1 MKIHVLFGQRKEEYV
16 GQFAP
21 EAIDAIDEF
30 ALDKNPEYKNSSK
43 TRTLNDGPYVSAE
56 WFVVDIGDAA
66 PALRQVLMREWKE
79 LTGKVETAKAGN
91 VRELSIKVTPGVRNP
106 SLAEPDF

>member
-1 MKIHVLFGQRKEEYV
+1 
-16 GQFAP
+16 
-21 EAIDAIDEF
+21 
-30 ALDKNPEYKNSSK
+30 
-43 TRTLNDGPYVSAE
+43 
-56 WFVVDIGDAA
+56 
-66 PALRQVLMREWKE
+66 MREWKE